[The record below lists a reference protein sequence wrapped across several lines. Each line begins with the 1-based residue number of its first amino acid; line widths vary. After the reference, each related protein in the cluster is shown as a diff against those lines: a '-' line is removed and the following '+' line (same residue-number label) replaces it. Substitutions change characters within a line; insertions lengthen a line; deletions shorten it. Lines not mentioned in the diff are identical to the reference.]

1 MFSVRWVESLEGF
14 VKGPLF
20 PLYVLCN
27 QEDSLLLRLYGWRKG
42 EACTGSAVLSHRTG
56 DRVDHRKPRRSFS
69 SHGSRQ
75 PPSFCFLSSG
85 WIISKDLLSVFQWG
99 ALLPPLGSTSATS
112 GLSGEVQLCPKW
124 WLNLPLC
131 QWHCLICLLVG
142 KCPFPSRSLK
152 NFYLAI
158 KSGN

>member
-1 MFSVRWVESLEGF
+1 MFSVKWVESLEGF

-75 PPSFCFLSSG
+75 PPSFASSLSG

-99 ALLPPLGSTSATS
+99 ALLPPLAFQAKYNCALNGDLTCLYVS
-112 GLSGEVQLCPKW
+112 GIVSFASW
-124 WLNLPLC
+124 WGNVLF
-131 QWHCLICLLVG
+131 LLA
-142 KCPFPSRSLK
+142 P
-152 NFYLAI
+152 
-158 KSGN
+158 